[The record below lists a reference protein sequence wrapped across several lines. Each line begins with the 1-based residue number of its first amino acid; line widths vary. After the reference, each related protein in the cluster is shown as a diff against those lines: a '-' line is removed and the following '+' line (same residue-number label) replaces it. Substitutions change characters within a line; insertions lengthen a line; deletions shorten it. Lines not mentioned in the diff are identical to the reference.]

1 MADRKTKK
9 IICTSF
15 LKGRNH
21 DFKLFKESKVHL
33 CSSTKMQA
41 DNGYQGL
48 QKIHGNTEM
57 PKKKSKKHPLSK
69 ADKQQ
74 NRIISSERVL
84 IENIIREIKIFR
96 IIAEK
101 YRNRRKRFAMRV
113 NLIAAFYNRAID
125 PGLK

>member
-1 MADRKTKK
+1 MADKKTKK

-15 LKGRNH
+15 LRGRNH
-21 DFKLFKESKVHL
+21 DFKLFKESKMHL
-33 CSSTKMQA
+33 YSSTKIQA
-41 DNGYQGL
+41 DTGYQGL
-48 QKIHGNTEM
+48 QKIHSNTEI

-69 ADKQQ
+69 EDKRQ

-96 IIAEK
+96 MIAEK

-125 PGLK
+125 LGLK

>member
-1 MADRKTKK
+1 MAEKKTRK

-21 DFKLFKESKVHL
+21 DFKLFKASKVHL
-33 CSSTKMQA
+33 FLSTKIQA
-41 DNGYQGL
+41 DTGYQGL
-48 QKIHGNTEM
+48 QKIHSNTEM
-57 PKKKSKKHPLSK
+57 PKKKSKKHPLNK
-69 ADKQQ
+69 EDKRQ
-74 NRIISSERVL
+74 NRLISSERVL

-96 IIAEK
+96 MIAEK

-125 PGLK
+125 LALK

>member
-33 CSSTKMQA
+33 CSLTKMQA
-41 DNGYQGL
+41 DTGYQGL
-48 QKIHGNTEM
+48 QKIHANTEM

-74 NRIISSERVL
+74 NRVISSERVL

-96 IIAEK
+96 MIAEK

-125 PGLK
+125 LHLK